1 MSGTQSLNLLLDLYQ
16 QSRTKGEWASLYME
30 TKNGKDAIT
39 FRIGSL
45 HAGYTARSETPVNQC
60 MKRKTPSQRRRD
72 EKRKAEFLAKK
83 TVDPT
88 EASLNNKN
96 ANASDH
102 AKVLLVEPKD
112 EINLEEPEVKQTK
125 AETEVNILGEF
136 VFDTKLQKVE
146 INETFWKSFKDN
158 FKDGVEEF
166 WDGSLCNEK
175 IIIFWGNVNS
185 KKDLIEI
192 LF

>member
-1 MSGTQSLNLLLDLYQ
+1 M
-16 QSRTKGEWASLYME
+16 
-30 TKNGKDAIT
+30 
-39 FRIGSL
+39 
-45 HAGYTARSETPVNQC
+45 
-60 MKRKTPSQRRRD
+60 
-72 EKRKAEFLAKK
+72 
-83 TVDPT
+83 
-88 EASLNNKN
+88 
-96 ANASDH
+96 
-102 AKVLLVEPKD
+102 LVEPKD

-175 IIIFWGNVNS
+175 IIIFWGKCKFKEGFDRSFILNEKNWP
-185 KKDLIEI
+185 KGLKRIEI
-192 LF
+192 EDPG